1 MKNKS
6 VELDVDFI
14 GSQKETLTKEE
25 EKMISDFIRLSKEKT
40 KLKVRKSIK
49 TKTKQPG

>member
-25 EKMISDFIRLSKEKT
+25 EKMISDFIRLNKEKA
-40 KLKVRKSIK
+40 KLKEQKSTR
-49 TKTKQPG
+49 TKTKQLV